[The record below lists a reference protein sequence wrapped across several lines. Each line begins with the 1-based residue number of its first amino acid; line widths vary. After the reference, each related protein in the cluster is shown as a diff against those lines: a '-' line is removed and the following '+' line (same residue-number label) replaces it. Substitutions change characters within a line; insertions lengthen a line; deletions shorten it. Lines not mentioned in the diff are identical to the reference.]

1 MERLEAQVTIVQSDI
16 TIIEADAIVNS
27 ANKTL
32 LGGRGVYGAI
42 HYATWL
48 ELLE

>member
-1 MERLEAQVTIVQSDI
+1 METKTVVIQSDI
-16 TIIEADAIVNS
+16 TVIKADAIVNS